1 MTLADTVALF
11 DFAAGAVAAVSLAY
25 LLYAETVTVHY
36 PRFFRTVLLGLLAFA
51 VTGPVIG
58 TFAPALIHAV
68 HALAGL
74 FITIGLYGLLD
85 RELHEAEQFAGM
97 LGE

>member
-1 MTLADTVALF
+1 MALADTVALF

-36 PRFFRTVLLGLLAFA
+36 PRFFRTVLVGLLAFA

-58 TFAPALIHAV
+58 TIAPAYIHAV

-74 FITIGLYGLLD
+74 FVTVGLYGLLD
-85 RELHEAEQFAGM
+85 RELTADEQFEGM
-97 LGE
+97 F